1 MENMGI
7 GLIGVIAL
15 FVLLVLGVHIGFALI
30 ISGFI
35 GLYLIRPEIGTIT
48 SMVISSFY
56 HKVTMPALITLP
68 LFIIMGFLASGG
80 GISHNIYRSLALWIG
95 RFKSGLGIATV
106 LACTAF
112 GTVCGSSLVT
122 AAVFTKISAPEMRK
136 QGYEKRLAYAICAS
150 AGAIGMLIPPSML
163 AVVYGILSGQ
173 SIGKLLMA
181 GVVPGLLLTVGFSA
195 AVVLIG
201 IVKPSSMQA
210 PEMPAVSWNER
221 WKSLKDWWSVVIVA
235 LCIFGGMYGGIF
247 SPSEA
252 AAAAAF
258 VLFVIYLLMMF
269 LGKNRQ
275 EKFKE
280 LMDIFF
286 ETAVTSAMVFLVL
299 GSATVF
305 SAFIT
310 MSGVTKFM
318 LNTIMSSQASPL
330 VIVLIIQFFI
340 LILGCFL
347 DSTSILCITIPIFNP
362 IIISL
367 GIDPIWYATVTI
379 MAVEIGLI
387 TPPFGMNVFAT
398 KGVAEPDVT
407 MEDIFAGI
415 LPFLAVMFLTLIFLI
430 VFPSVCT
437 FLPSMVE

>member
-1 MENMGI
+1 MENLGI
-7 GLIGVIAL
+7 SLVGVIAL
-15 FVLLVLGVHIGFALI
+15 FVLLAVGVHIGFALM
-30 ISGFI
+30 ISGFV
-35 GLYLIRPEIGTIT
+35 GLFLLRHEIAPVMNMIV
-48 SMVISSFY
+48 SAFY
-56 HKVTMPALITLP
+56 HKVTMPVLITLP

-80 GISHNIYRSLALWIG
+80 GISQDIYRSLSLWVG

-122 AAVFTKISAPEMRK
+122 AAVFTKISAPEMRRN
-136 QGYEKRLAYAICAS
+136 GYEKKLAYGICAS

-163 AVVYGILSGQ
+163 AVVYGILSGE

-181 GVVPGLLLTVGFSA
+181 GVAPGLLLTVGFSVA
-195 AVVLIG
+195 IVLIG
-201 IVKPSSMQA
+201 MVRPDSMRVA
-210 PEMPAVSWNER
+210 EMPTVSWGAR
-221 WKSLKDWWSVVIVA
+221 FRSLKDWWSVTIVA
-235 LCIFGGMYGGIF
+235 GCIFGGLYGGVF

-252 AAAAAF
+252 AAVAAF
-258 VLFVIYLLMMF
+258 ALFVIYILMML
-269 LGKNRQ
+269 LGKHRQ
-275 EKFKE
+275 EKVKE
-280 LMDIFF
+280 LRGIFF

-305 SAFIT
+305 SSFIT
-310 MSGVTKFM
+310 MSGLTKFM
-318 LNTIMSSQASPL
+318 VQVIVDSQASPFS
-330 VIVLIIQFFI
+330 IVLIIVGFI

-362 IIISL
+362 IIRTL
-367 GIDPIWYATVTI
+367 GVDPIWYATVII

-398 KGVAEPDVT
+398 KGVAESDVK
-407 MEDIFAGI
+407 MEEIFSGV
-415 LPFLAVMFLTLIFLI
+415 LPFLVVMLLVLVFLLAFPAV
-430 VFPSVCT
+430 ST